1 MYSQNV
7 NEPVRLIESIMII
20 GIKDFNIERNNS
32 VLYNFFY

>member
-20 GIKDFNIERNNS
+20 GIKDFNIERNN
-32 VLYNFFY
+32 